1 MVIVAFEQNTQQM
14 PRYGVVFEKEYSGHG
29 VQCGDRPLRCERFSK
44 TSGFSLPSLP
54 PPRPRGDT

>member
-29 VQCGDRPLRCERFSK
+29 A
-44 TSGFSLPSLP
+44 
-54 PPRPRGDT
+54 